1 MFPLLHE
8 YCLTTDFLQFTS
20 ESGEAIL
27 LNPAAIVVQMVGNES
42 SGTTDLTYHIGGGC
56 TATLTI
62 KGSPGDVQAQL
73 RAFAEHLRAT
83 ETHRRRAELAERAA
97 MKRSSI
103 GAAAIQQA
111 AEEAAGIYR
120 HFEHHLGPHLGSEAE
135 AVGPGSPLGPPP
147 VWDPSK
153 L

>member
-1 MFPLLHE
+1 MFHE
-8 YCLTTDFLQFTS
+8 YGLPPDFLQFTG
-20 ESGEAIL
+20 ESGEVIL
-27 LNPAAIVVQMVGNES
+27 LNPAATIVRMVGDEP

-73 RAFAEHLRAT
+73 RAFAEHLKAV
-83 ETHRRRAELAERAA
+83 EAHRRRAELAERVA
-97 MKRSSI
+97 RRGGV

-120 HFEHHLGPHLGSEAE
+120 HSEIATEGPH
-135 AVGPGSPLGPPP
+135 SPLGPPP